1 MINQSSSSVE
11 SPVIT
16 DRNWKEKSI
25 ALACHLGGIM
35 SWIPLI
41 GVGVPFIIW
50 QVFKGESVFID
61 THGKNAFNFQ
71 MTLVLLRIPSYVLM
85 VIGIGFLMIA
95 IIEVVS
101 ILFSIIAAI
110 RAYRG
115 LDYAYP
121 FRYPFIK

>member
-1 MINQSSSSVE
+1 MNQINNLDEKRVGVNE
-11 SPVIT
+11 SA
-16 DRNWKEKSI
+16 KENF
-25 ALACHLGGIM
+25 LAACCHLGGIM
-35 SWIPLI
+35 AWVPLI

-71 MTLVLLRIPSYVLM
+71 MTLLLLRIPSYVLM
-85 VIGIGFLMIA
+85 LALIGFAMIA
-95 IIEVVS
+95 VIEVVS

-115 LDYAYP
+115 LDYSYP
-121 FRYPFIK
+121 FRYPFIR